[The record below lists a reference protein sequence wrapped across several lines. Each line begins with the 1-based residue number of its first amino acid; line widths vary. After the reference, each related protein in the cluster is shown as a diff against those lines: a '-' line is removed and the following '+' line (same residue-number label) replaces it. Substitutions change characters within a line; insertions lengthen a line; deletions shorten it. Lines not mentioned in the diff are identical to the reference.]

1 MLISEITENTDGNLK
16 DFLLYLKTE
25 KNASVHTYGNYFL
38 DILHFAMLLFKLDAR
53 ESTVPWDEVTVHDAR
68 RYIVLLQEES
78 LSRTSIIRKVCAM
91 RSFFRYMLREERVP
105 ANPFSGLTSPRKA
118 KLLPKYFTVA
128 EVGKLLDSVKPYWI
142 DALAKGLAKSDDSA
156 NFSALRDSAI
166 LEVIYSGG
174 LRISEAVGLNLG
186 SIDLI
191 GGVMLVRGK
200 GKKERY
206 CALGAPA
213 ERALKK
219 YLSSRNARSSDRN
232 KNAPLFLNQ
241 DGGRFTARSFQ
252 RNFKYYLLQAEL
264 PPDMTPHKL
273 RHSFATHLLD
283 AGADLRSVQELLGHE
298 NLSTTQIYTH
308 ISAERLKNVYNKA
321 HPRA

>member
-1 MLISEITENTDGNLK
+1 MIEITEKADK
-16 DFLLYLKTE
+16 DLQAYLLYLRSE
-25 KNASVHTYGNYFL
+25 KNASPHTFASYFL
-38 DILHFAMLLFKLDAR
+38 DIEHFALLLFKR
-53 ESTVPWDEVTVHDAR
+53 EVKEENIPWNEVTVHDAR

-78 LSRTSIIRKVCAM
+78 LSRSSIIRKVCAM
-91 RSFFRYMLREERVP
+91 RSFFRYMLREEKVSF
-105 ANPFSGLTSPRKA
+105 NPFSGLTSPKKA
-118 KLLPKYFTVA
+118 KLLPKYFTVQ
-128 EVGKLLDSVKPYWI
+128 EVGRLLDSVSPYWSE
-142 DALAKGLAKSDDSA
+142 ALAKGLAKSGESA
-156 NFSALRDSAI
+156 AFSALRDSAI

-174 LRISEAVGLNLG
+174 LRISEAVGLNIG
-186 SIDLI
+186 SVDLI
-191 GGVMLVRGK
+191 SGVMLVKGK

-206 CALGAPA
+206 CALGGPA
-213 ERALKK
+213 EKALKK
-219 YLSSRNARSSDRN
+219 YLISRNARNSDRN

-241 DGGRFTARSFQ
+241 EGGRLTARSFQ
-252 RNFKYYLLQAEL
+252 RNFKFYLLQAEL

-308 ISAERLKNVYNKA
+308 ISAERLKNVYNMA

>member
-1 MLISEITENTDGNLK
+1 MLLEITENTDK
-16 DFLLYLKTE
+16 DLRDFISYLRAE
-25 KNASVHTYGNYFL
+25 RNASKLTWVNYL
-38 DILHFAMLLFKLDAR
+38 SDIIHFAAIMLKVDVKEENADWKSVSVYDAR
-53 ESTVPWDEVTVHDAR
+53 KYV
-68 RYIVLLQEES
+68 VLLQEES

-91 RSFFRYMLREERVP
+91 RSFFRFMLREEKIS
-105 ANPFSGLTSPRKA
+105 ANPFSGLTSPKKA

-128 EVGKLLDSVKPYWI
+128 EVGRLLDSVSPYWTQ
-142 DALAKGLAKSDDSA
+142 ALAKGLAKSDDSA
-156 NFSALRDSAI
+156 LFSTLRDSAI

-186 SIDLI
+186 SVDLI
-191 GGVMLVRGK
+191 GGVMLVKGK

-206 CALGAPA
+206 CALGGPA

-232 KNAPLFLNQ
+232 KNAPLFINQ

-252 RNFKYYLLQAEL
+252 RNFKFYLLQAGL

-308 ISAERLKNVYNKA
+308 ISAERLKSIYNMA

>member
-1 MLISEITENTDGNLK
+1 MIEITEKTDKDLR
-16 DFLLYLKTE
+16 DFLVYLRAE
-25 KNASVHTYGNYFL
+25 KNASSHTYGNYFL
-38 DILHFAMLLFKLDAR
+38 DILHFALLLFKLDAK
-53 ESTVPWDEVTVHDAR
+53 ENSIDWKEVTVQDAR
-68 RYIVLLQEES
+68 KYIVLLQEES

-91 RSFFRYMLREERVP
+91 RSFFRYLLREERITV
-105 ANPFSGLTSPRKA
+105 NPFSGLTSPKKA

-128 EVGKLLDSVKPYWI
+128 EVGRLLDSVSPYWQ
-142 DALAKGLAKSDDSA
+142 DARIKGLSKSDESA
-156 NFSALRDSAI
+156 AFSALRDSAI

-174 LRISEAVGLNLG
+174 LRISEAVGLNMG

-191 GGVMLVRGK
+191 SGVMLVKGK

-206 CALGAPA
+206 CALGGPA
-213 ERALKK
+213 EKVLRK
-219 YLSSRNARSSDRN
+219 YLAARNIRNSDRN

-241 DGGRFTARSFQ
+241 DGGRLTARSFQ
-252 RNFKYYLLQAEL
+252 RNFKLYLLQAGL
-264 PPDMTPHKL
+264 SPDMTPHKL

-308 ISAERLKNVYNKA
+308 ISAERLKNVYDMA